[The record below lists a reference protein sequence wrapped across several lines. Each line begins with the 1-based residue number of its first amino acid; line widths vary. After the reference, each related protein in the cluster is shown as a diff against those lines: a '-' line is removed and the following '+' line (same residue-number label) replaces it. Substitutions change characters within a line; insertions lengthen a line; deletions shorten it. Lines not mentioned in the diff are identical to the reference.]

1 MTLHV
6 GSCND
11 TTTWTIVD
19 DDGTTALDLSA
30 YTTKQLHILRPSGT
44 TVIRTPTYSNG
55 TGSNGLVYYT
65 RVAGDRTVSGLYRY
79 QLYFYASANN
89 FFRSAE
95 YTEWVD
101 PILMAAT

>member
-1 MTLHV
+1 MIKDSVISEKNSVVISGGQLFRT
-6 GSCND
+6 
-11 TTTWTIVD
+11 
-19 DDGTTALDLSA
+19 DGTW
-30 YTTKQLHILRPSGT
+30 
-44 TVIRTPTYSNG
+44 VIRTPTYTNG

-79 QLYFYASANN
+79 QLYLYASANAL
-89 FFRSAE
+89 FRTVE

>member
-1 MTLHV
+1 MSLHV
-6 GSCND
+6 GTCGD

-19 DDGTTALDLSA
+19 DDGTTALNLSV
-30 YTTKQLHILRPSGT
+30 YTTKQLHILRPDGT
-44 TVIRTPTYSNG
+44 WVIRTPTYTNG

-79 QLYFYASANN
+79 QLYLYASANAL
-89 FFRSAE
+89 FRTVE